1 MAKRTYRCGNSTAVY
16 SNGVH
21 GASLPQDQER
31 VRLTSRIHFARGLEM
46 PASFRVLGTDGRGAE
61 ALVCLAQTRDEA
73 AAQLRAQADRFVT
86 IRLQQ
91 WVGRA
96 FAGAWRT
103 VAIRGRDQFRLAGRR
118 QRET

>member
-1 MAKRTYRCGNSTAVY
+1 MAKHSYRCGNSTAVY
-16 SNGVH
+16 SNG
-21 GASLPQDQER
+21 ASGTSVPQDQER
-31 VRLTSRIHFARGLEM
+31 VRLTSRIHFARGLEL
-46 PASFRVLGTDGRGAE
+46 PAPFRVLGTDGRGVE

-73 AAQLRAQADRFVT
+73 AAQMRAQAERFVT

-103 VAIRGRDQFRLAGRR
+103 LDIRGRDRFRLSSRR
-118 QRET
+118 LRR